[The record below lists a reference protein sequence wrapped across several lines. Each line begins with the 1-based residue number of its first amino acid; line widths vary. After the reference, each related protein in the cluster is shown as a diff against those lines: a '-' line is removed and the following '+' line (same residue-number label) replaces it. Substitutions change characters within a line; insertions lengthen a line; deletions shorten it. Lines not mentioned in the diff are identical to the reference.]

1 MRSKW
6 SKLNYSYKQEAV
18 DKKNRAEGFAESS
31 QKRGAW
37 IHVFSLPVHIEH
49 FHKLV
54 CVVLLSEMEEVFE
67 LKLLLFEYFA
77 QELDLE
83 EMEEGAAAVSFSIR
97 ILQHI

>member
-1 MRSKW
+1 M
-6 SKLNYSYKQEAV
+6 
-18 DKKNRAEGFAESS
+18 
-31 QKRGAW
+31 
-37 IHVFSLPVHIEH
+37 
-49 FHKLV
+49 

-83 EMEEGAAAVSFSIR
+83 EMEEDAAAVSFSIR